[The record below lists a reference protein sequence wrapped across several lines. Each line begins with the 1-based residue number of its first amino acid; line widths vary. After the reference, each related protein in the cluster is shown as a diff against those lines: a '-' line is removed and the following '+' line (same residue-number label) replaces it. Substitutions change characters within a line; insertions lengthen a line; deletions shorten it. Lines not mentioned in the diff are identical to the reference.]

1 MKFDYS
7 EEQRLVADSVRRFV
21 AQDYAFEARRK
32 ILASSA
38 GWSEAAWSKL
48 AEIGLLGL
56 PFDSDYGGFGG
67 RAVDLMSVM
76 EAFGDALVVEPYLA
90 TVLGGRFVA
99 RGAVEA
105 RKREILPAIA
115 EGRLRMAFA
124 HGEEGA
130 RYDLAR
136 VATRAKRTP
145 SPLGEGRGEGGYI
158 IDGRKR
164 AILRA
169 PCADLLV
176 VSARTS
182 GAEADRAGISLF
194 LVDAAAVAMTSYAM
208 LDGTRGA
215 DVDLKGVQV
224 AADALICSEGDAI
237 GLIEE
242 VTDFALALLC
252 AEAVGA
258 MNYANEATLEY
269 LKTRRQFGVPIGS
282 FQALQHR
289 MVDMVIE
296 CEQARSM
303 ASLACARVDADIDA
317 AERTRLV
324 SAAKIKIAD
333 AARRISQEA
342 VQMHGGMGMSDE
354 LKVSHT
360 FRRLTAIARELG
372 DADHHLERFARGQ

>member
-38 GWSEAAWSKL
+38 GWSGAAWSKL

-67 RAVDLMSVM
+67 RAVDLMSIM

-99 RGAVEA
+99 HGAAEA
-105 RKREILPAIA
+105 RKREILPAIG

-124 HGEEGA
+124 HGDEAAG
-130 RYDLAR
+130 YDLAR
-136 VATRAKRTP
+136 VATRAKKV
-145 SPLGEGRGEGGYI
+145 SGGYV

-164 AILRA
+164 AVLPA
-169 PCADLLV
+169 PCGALLV
-176 VSARTS
+176 VSARLS
-182 GAEADRAGISLF
+182 GADAERAGISLF
-194 LVDAAAVAMTSYAM
+194 LVDAAAVAMTPCAM

-224 AADALICSEGDAI
+224 GADALIGPEGGAI

-242 VTDFALALLC
+242 MTDFALALLC
-252 AEAVGA
+252 AEAVRA

-269 LKTRRQFGVPIGS
+269 LKTRLQFRVSIRSIPTLHHRIVDTVIRS
-282 FQALQHR
+282 ALAPR
-289 MVDMVIE
+289 
-296 CEQARSM
+296 
-303 ASLACARVDADIDA
+303 LAK
-317 AERTRLV
+317 L
-324 SAAKIKIAD
+324 
-333 AARRISQEA
+333 
-342 VQMHGGMGMSDE
+342 
-354 LKVSHT
+354 L
-360 FRRLTAIARELG
+360 
-372 DADHHLERFARGQ
+372 FARGR